1 MTRPVAAGW
10 RDAPQT
16 PGVWTYAAEPGG
28 SAVRFG
34 RPGTAPLLVMRCDR
48 ARSAVLIQRPSLG
61 SGTLPAA
68 ITTTSG
74 ARRIGAA
81 PIGGSPMAQNAPI
94 LFEMAL
100 NASDPLLDS
109 MAFSRGRFMVELGG
123 APTLVLPAWAEIGR
137 VIEDC
142 R

>member
-1 MTRPVAAGW
+1 MTKPVSAGW

-16 PGVWTYAAEPGG
+16 PGTWTYSAEPGG

-34 RPGTAPLLVMRCDR
+34 QPGVAPQLVIRCERGRP
-48 ARSAVLIQRPSLG
+48 AVLIQREGSG

-68 ITTTSG
+68 ITTSSG
-74 ARRIGAA
+74 ARQLSAA
-81 PIGGSPMAQNAPI
+81 PSSGRSAGQNAPI

-100 NASDPLLDS
+100 NASDSLLDA
-109 MAFSRGRFMVELGG
+109 MAFSRGRFMLEMGG
-123 APTLVLPAWAEIGR
+123 TPTLVLPAWAEIGR
-137 VIEDC
+137 VVEDC